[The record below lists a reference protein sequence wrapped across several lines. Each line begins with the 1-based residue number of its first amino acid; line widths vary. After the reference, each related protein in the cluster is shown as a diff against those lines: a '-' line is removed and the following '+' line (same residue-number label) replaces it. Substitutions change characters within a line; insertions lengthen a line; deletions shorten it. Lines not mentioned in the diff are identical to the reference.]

1 MKEIEMRN
9 SLAVCLAAIGLS
21 TAALAQA
28 PAFEDVDTNGDGSI
42 DRAEA
47 AAVEG
52 LDFDRADANQDGVID
67 RAEYQSLSGEEQQ

>member
-1 MKEIEMRN
+1 MSK

-21 TAALAQA
+21 TAALAQDV
-28 PAFEDVDTNGDGSI
+28 PSFEDVDTNGDGSI

-52 LDFDRADANQDGVID
+52 LDFDMADANQDGAID
-67 RAEYQSLSGEEQQ
+67 RAEYQSLSGTE

>member
-1 MKEIEMRN
+1 MKRLFI
-9 SLAVCLAAIGLS
+9 AVC
-21 TAALAQA
+21 ALALGTA
-28 PAFEDVDTNGDGSI
+28 LTIDG
-42 DRAEA
+42 AEA